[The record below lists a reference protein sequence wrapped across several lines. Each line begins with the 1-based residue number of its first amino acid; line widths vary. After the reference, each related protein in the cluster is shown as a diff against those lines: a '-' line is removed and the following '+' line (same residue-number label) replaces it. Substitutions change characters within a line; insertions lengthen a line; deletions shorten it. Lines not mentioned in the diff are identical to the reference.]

1 MLIVLPDPGMPL
13 LSVKKIHEH
22 IHTHLCAKYTF
33 IQIGAST
40 QMNRSPIVIHTHIEH
55 FGSFLF
61 LISEPS
67 PNSDRRGDLVETKS
81 MLHLWQDSPWLG
93 PIF

>member
-1 MLIVLPDPGMPL
+1 MLVVLPDPGMPL
-13 LSVKKIHEH
+13 SAVKKIHVH

-33 IQIGAST
+33 LQIGAYT
-40 QMNRSPIVIHTHIEH
+40 QMNRSPSVIHKHIEH

-67 PNSDRRGDLVETKS
+67 PNSDRRGSLLETKS
-81 MLHLWQDSPWLG
+81 MLHLWQDSLCLG